1 MAFENLKNVDACRI
15 FTNFYSP
22 EMVFFNQGK
31 IGTWKERLTEEQSKK
46 IDDAMKSKL
55 TYKRAIQFEP
65 SNRVKQN
72 GSE

>member
-1 MAFENLKNVDACRI
+1 
-15 FTNFYSP
+15 
-22 EMVFFNQGK
+22 MVFFNQGK

-46 IDDAMKSKL
+46 IDDAMKNKL

-65 SNRVKQN
+65 SKRVKQN